1 MVQRWLYSTNA
12 KDIAVLYFI
21 FALFSGMAG
30 TAMSVIVRMELSA
43 PGVQYLGGNNQ
54 LFNVLA
60 TGHAILMIF
69 FLVMPALIGGFG
81 KILAHPSFGGSG
93 NKKWYINNS
102 EGPNKKLLGTIE
114 GVSREKWGPYLA
126 GLIEGDGTFYV
137 PLNLKRPTISIV
149 FHKDDKPLAIY
160 LKNLLNMGN
169 LYEKKGNFLIWQI
182 QKIEDVY
189 KIVNLTN
196 GFYRTPKYYE
206 FIRLIDWFNRYIN
219 NNINNPLLP
228 SGHHPPLVGGS
239 GGHHP
244 PLVGGS
250 SINWEVEGKSANKIK
265 YLELDKSDLNLN
277 SWLAGFTDADGNFNI
292 QLLNNRIKLQFRL
305 EIRKVFHKD
314 INYYKDLNNNYINLN
329 LNYYEII
336 INISKLFNTSLYS
349 RNRELSLNGNSL
361 KIYSSYIIAVYN
373 INNLK
378 LVKEYFNKY
387 PLLSSKYLNYKDWE
401 KLLDL
406 VLKYNKFSHPDII
419 KLAKVIKLNYNK
431 NRTSFSWKHLN
442 NHYYYK

>member
-1 MVQRWLYSTNA
+1 MVERWLYSTNA
-12 KDIAVLYFI
+12 KDIAVLYFV

-30 TAMSVIVRMELSA
+30 TAMSVIIRMELSA
-43 PGVQYLGGNNQ
+43 PGAQYLAGNNQ

-60 TGHAILMIF
+60 TGHAVLMIF
-69 FLVMPALIGGFG
+69 FLVMPAMIGGFG
-81 KILAHPSFGGSG
+81 KILTHFNFNGSG

-102 EGPNKKLLGTIE
+102 EGSNNNNNKLGTME

-160 LKNLLNMGN
+160 LNNLLNMGN

-182 QKIEDVY
+182 HKIGDVY

-206 FIRLIDWFNRYIN
+206 FIRLIDWFNRYID
-219 NNINNPLLP
+219 NNINNSL
-228 SGHHPPLVGGS
+228 
-239 GGHHP
+239 
-244 PLVGGS
+244 
-250 SINWEVEGKSANKIK
+250 SINWEVKGKSVNKIK

-349 RNRELSLNGNSL
+349 RNRELSLNGNPL

-378 LVKEYFNKY
+378 LVKQYFNKY

-419 KLAKVIKLNYNK
+419 KLAKIIKLNYNK

>member
-81 KILAHPSFGGSG
+81 KITAHPSFGGGG
-93 NKKWYINNS
+93 NKKWYINNF
-102 EGPNKKLLGTIE
+102 EGPNKKTLGTIE

-182 QKIEDVY
+182 QKMEDVY

-206 FIRLIDWFNRYIN
+206 FMRLIDWFNRYIDK
-219 NNINNPLLP
+219 NINNTTFA
-228 SGHHPPLVGGS
+228 SIHWKMGGE
-239 GGHHP
+239 P
-244 PLVGGS
+244 M
-250 SINWEVEGKSANKIK
+250 NKIK
-265 YLELDKSDLNLN
+265 YLELDKSDLNTN

-314 INYYKDLNNNYINLN
+314 MNYYKDLNNNYINLN
-329 LNYYEII
+329 LNYYEIMM
-336 INISKLFNTSLYS
+336 NISKLFNTSLYS
-349 RNRELSLNGNSL
+349 RNRELNFNGNPT
-361 KIYSSYIIAVYN
+361 KIYSSYIMAVYN
-373 INNLK
+373 MNNLK

-406 VLKYNKFSHPDII
+406 VLKYNKFSHPNIF
-419 KLAKVIKLNYNK
+419 KLAKVIKTNYNK

-442 NHYYYK
+442 NNYFYK

>member
-81 KILAHPSFGGSG
+81 KTLAHPNFVRGG
-93 NKKWYINNS
+93 NKKWYINNP
-102 EGPNKKLLGTIE
+102 EGPNKKLLGTIK

-149 FHKDDKPLAIY
+149 FHKNDKPLAIY

-206 FIRLIDWFNRYIN
+206 FIRLIDWFHRYID
-219 NNINNPLLP
+219 NNINNPLF
-228 SGHHPPLVGGS
+228 SNEELV
-239 GGHHP
+239 
-244 PLVGGS
+244 
-250 SINWEVEGKSANKIK
+250 NKIE
-265 YLELDKSDLNLN
+265 YLELDKSNLNLN

-305 EIRKVFHKD
+305 EIRKIFHK
-314 INYYKDLNNNYINLN
+314 NETYYKDLNNNYINLN

-349 RNRELSLNGNSL
+349 RNRELSLNNNPL

-406 VLKYNKFSHPDII
+406 VLKYNKFSHPEIN

-442 NHYYYK
+442 NNYFYK